1 MSSAY
6 DHQTEARAAM
16 EMAAAATTEPERS
29 KWVRIALAWQDLA
42 RSHEP
47 EKRDPARPGGRA
59 SQPEQSEVSSDHQIH
74 WNNMTSG

>member
-1 MSSAY
+1 MISAY

-47 EKRDPARPGGRA
+47 EKARPGVPRRPGLATGTIRGQLG
-59 SQPEQSEVSSDHQIH
+59 SPDRLE
-74 WNNMTSG
+74 